1 MRWQRLVQV
10 GDLGLEQVEMKT
22 RETLHSCFYRPE
34 GAREG
39 LHRQYDAA
47 GVETPSS
54 KGLRP

>member
-1 MRWQRLVQV
+1 M